1 MKNKIELTIKNLLIG
16 TTIIMIL
23 SILLGISIGGLASMI
38 ERERLITDNL
48 YYSKISGEC
57 IERKTQL
64 EQILQNYVGSTDY
77 QKAINDYNNNF

>member
-1 MKNKIELTIKNLLIG
+1 MKNKIELTIKNLLTG
-16 TTIIMIL
+16 TTIVMIL

-38 ERERLITDNL
+38 ERERLKADNL
-48 YYSKISGEC
+48 YYSKISVEC

>member
-64 EQILQNYVGSTDY
+64 EQILQNYAGSTDY